1 METKHYVDIA
11 VIIIVAVLGLRGLK
25 NGLIHEIMGVLGVVL
40 GIYFASKYCID
51 GAKYIELAGLSFEN
65 RHILLML
72 AFILIL
78 AFVWIGFL
86 VLGVIVARF
95 VVILPEIAIINYF
108 GGYVFSAL
116 KYFVILCV
124 VVYGLTQVGFLKDP
138 IKELTEGT
146 RSYPIMYEVAE
157 KIMSIEALQD
167 LQKQYVEVEET
178 AKKEVKKAATKAANE
193 VVKSVIK

>member
-65 RHILLML
+65 RYILLML

-78 AFVWIGFL
+78 ALVWIGFI
-86 VLGVIVARF
+86 VLGVIISRF

>member
-51 GAKYIELAGLSFEN
+51 GAKYIELVGLSFEN

-78 AFVWIGFL
+78 ALVWIGFL

-138 IKELTEGT
+138 IKNLTEGT

>member
-51 GAKYIELAGLSFEN
+51 VAKYIELVGLSFEN

-78 AFVWIGFL
+78 ALVWIGCL
-86 VLGVIVARF
+86 GLGVIVARF
-95 VVILPEIAIINYF
+95 VVISPESAIINYF

-138 IKELTEGT
+138 IKNLTEGT

-178 AKKEVKKAATKAANE
+178 AKKEVKKAATKAAND

>member
-78 AFVWIGFL
+78 ALVWIGFI
-86 VLGVIVARF
+86 VLGVIISRF

-167 LQKQYVEVEET
+167 LQKQYTEVEET

>member
-51 GAKYIELAGLSFEN
+51 GAKYIELVGLSFEN
-65 RHILLML
+65 RHILLMF

-78 AFVWIGFL
+78 ALVWIGFL

-138 IKELTEGT
+138 IKNLTEGT

>member
-51 GAKYIELAGLSFEN
+51 GARYIELVGLSFEN
-65 RHILLML
+65 RHILLMF

-78 AFVWIGFL
+78 ALVWIGFL

>member
-1 METKHYVDIA
+1 M
-11 VIIIVAVLGLRGLK
+11 
-25 NGLIHEIMGVLGVVL
+25 
-40 GIYFASKYCID
+40 
-51 GAKYIELAGLSFEN
+51 
-65 RHILLML
+65 
-72 AFILIL
+72 
-78 AFVWIGFL
+78 
-86 VLGVIVARF
+86 
-95 VVILPEIAIINYF
+95 
-108 GGYVFSAL
+108 
-116 KYFVILCV
+116 ILCV

-178 AKKEVKKAATKAANE
+178 TKKEVKKAATKAANE

>member
-51 GAKYIELAGLSFEN
+51 GAKYIELVGLSFEN
-65 RHILLML
+65 RYILLML

-78 AFVWIGFL
+78 ALVWIGFL

-138 IKELTEGT
+138 IKNLTEGT

>member
-78 AFVWIGFL
+78 ALVWIGFL

>member
-78 AFVWIGFL
+78 ALVWIGFI
-86 VLGVIVARF
+86 VLGVIISRF

>member
-51 GAKYIELAGLSFEN
+51 GARYIELVGLSFEN
-65 RHILLML
+65 RHILLMF

-78 AFVWIGFL
+78 ALVWIGFL

-138 IKELTEGT
+138 IKNLTEGT

>member
-25 NGLIHEIMGVLGVVL
+25 NGLIHEIMGVLGIVI
-40 GIYFASKYCID
+40 GIYCASKYCID
-51 GAKYIELAGLSFEN
+51 VAKYIELAGLSFEN

-78 AFVWIGFL
+78 ALVWIGFL

>member
-25 NGLIHEIMGVLGVVL
+25 NGLIHEIMGVLGIVI
-40 GIYFASKYCID
+40 GIYCASKYCIN

-78 AFVWIGFL
+78 ALVWIGFL

>member
-65 RHILLML
+65 KHILLML

-78 AFVWIGFL
+78 ALVWIGFL